1 MISVFSIALIVLM
14 LVSTAVTRFLFSRRM
29 SLLVRI
35 VWTTVVV
42 CPLPGFAWWL
52 AFNSL
57 GAGWG
62 FGLIAIILTV
72 GIGCGTIG
80 GLIWHAFSARVPR

>member
-14 LVSTAVTRFLFSRRM
+14 LVSAAVTRFLFSRRM

-42 CPLPGFAWWL
+42 CPLPGFALWL
-52 AFNSL
+52 AVNSL
-57 GAGWG
+57 GSGWG
-62 FGLIAIILTV
+62 FGLIAMVLTL
-72 GIGCGTIG
+72 GIGFGTLG
-80 GLIWHAFSARVPR
+80 GLIWHAVSARAIK